1 MESAVETPVQS
12 LEDDIHLHS
21 VFKGTIHSSLSS
33 IDRLVERRGKGV
45 FHEVS
50 PAHSSV
56 RTRDAHAYTSIGAL
70 SVKLSSSDDDRYIF
84 ENCLR
89 ILVYCVV
96 CVVTDLS
103 SLSLGE
109 TGTSFRYRRF
119 QKEREKEKRGENTPH
134 FLFDT
139 NKLTCIAFYVFFSEA
154 QQDPTNPKRYPG
166 SRVNSSSTLPLLPPT
181 GERCSLQAPT
191 DALVIV
197 ITMLLQ
203 VNAA

>member
-12 LEDDIHLHS
+12 LGTKLSFIEDDIHLHS

-70 SVKLSSSDDDRYIF
+70 SVKLSSSDGDR
-84 ENCLR
+84 
-89 ILVYCVV
+89 
-96 CVVTDLS
+96 
-103 SLSLGE
+103 
-109 TGTSFRYRRF
+109 
-119 QKEREKEKRGENTPH
+119 NTPH

-139 NKLTCIAFYVFFSEA
+139 NKLTFIAFCVFFSEA

-166 SRVNSSSTLPLLPPT
+166 SRVNSSSTLPPSPSNGRKMLPAST
-181 GERCSLQAPT
+181 YRRASDRDHRDTASERCVTHGLIIFSDTQLTAEQQKLQQT
-191 DALVIV
+191 H
-197 ITMLLQ
+197 
-203 VNAA
+203 